1 MIKIGRNFVLLACA
15 SLMIGCASGPK
26 FREVSASIP
35 ALNSEQ
41 GRIYLYRTTTIGAAL
56 QPTVRVNNDPVGDS
70 KAKGFFYID
79 RPPGNYKVET
89 STEVKRSLSLTLDK
103 GETRYV
109 RFDISMGF
117 FVGHVYPNLVENAVG
132 EKEIE
137 ACSYTGPALSAVSG
151 P

>member
-1 MIKIGRNFVLLACA
+1 MIQACRTFVLLICA
-15 SLMIGCASGPK
+15 SLLFGCASGPK

-41 GRIYLYRTTTIGAAL
+41 GRIYLYRMTTLGAAL
-56 QPTVRVNNDPVGDS
+56 QPTVRVNNDAVGSS
-70 KAKGFFYID
+70 KAKGFFYVD
-79 RPPGNYKVET
+79 RPPGNYQIET
-89 STEVKRSLSLTLDK
+89 STEVKRRLSLTLDR

-109 RFDISMGF
+109 RFDVSMGF
-117 FVGHVYPNLVENAVG
+117 FVGHVYPNLVENTVG

-137 ACSYTGPALSAVSG
+137 ACSYTGPALSEAVG